1 LRDYLSAVTKMLG
14 KVFATDDAM
23 LMAIQR
29 GCAASHSESTT
40 LQLLQQ
46 ESAARATKTAKIIV
60 TTIHIDTE
68 DITTALLGR
77 CDSYL
82 VKPIDTAKLKKELK
96 TLGLIR

>member
-1 LRDYLSAVTKMLG
+1 LN
-14 KVFATDDAM
+14 
-23 LMAIQR
+23 
-29 GCAASHSESTT
+29 
-40 LQLLQQ
+40 
-46 ESAARATKTAKIIV
+46 
-60 TTIHIDTE
+60 TIHTDTE